1 MKKEEAEMV
10 EETKAPELEARQ
22 LHKTLSL
29 FMRSVPPN
37 ISKAD
42 IHAVSYLSSKNQ
54 AYQEFSLK
62 KNVIEFDPP
71 LGPIYVRRAGPLVSC
86 SPRSQPGF
94 TWEIR

>member
-1 MKKEEAEMV
+1 MKKEEGEMA

-42 IHAVSYLSSKNQ
+42 IHAVSNK
-54 AYQEFSLK
+54 
-62 KNVIEFDPP
+62 
-71 LGPIYVRRAGPLVSC
+71 C
-86 SPRSQPGF
+86 
-94 TWEIR
+94 

>member
-37 ISKAD
+37 ICKAD
-42 IHAVSYLSSKNQ
+42 IHAVSYLSSKKSGVSKIFS
-54 AYQEFSLK
+54 QEK
-62 KNVIEFDPP
+62 CNRI
-71 LGPIYVRRAGPLVSC
+71 
-86 SPRSQPGF
+86 
-94 TWEIR
+94 